1 MHPWQPRATHC
12 RRDWLYCLTP
22 MHYRLDS
29 KKSSLVDRVI
39 AGIKCGI
46 YPVGSRMPSERQIA
60 EYYDG
65 SRTVVREA
73 IRELLSRR
81 IVMRSGRRIVVHANA
96 LQVVEN
102 SSSQA
107 RLKVTLLLTPNQ
119 LNYPILQ
126 KIVSTVL
133 NNIGGDISLS
143 VLCTRKYLTE
153 NLARVNRQD
162 LIVVMGPTVDDFA
175 LDAIALKCGAMLL
188 LNMPHER
195 FNFITPDHYAGGR
208 LMAQHLWENHHVDI
222 GSIYLTGINDNEFGQ
237 RFNGARDFL
246 GEHNVALETAPVN
259 RTANADK
266 AAIYQQGFE
275 YLYKHNPKITAILS
289 LWDTIALDLYE
300 LIAAKGMS
308 IPDDI
313 SMVGFDD
320 QFYCSMVTPPLTTV
334 RYPAEAIGLET
345 AKTICA
351 FLETGHLDIQS
362 LITPTLLQR
371 GSVKNLATT

>member
-1 MHPWQPRATHC
+1 
-12 RRDWLYCLTP
+12 

-39 AGIKCGI
+39 NGIKCGI
-46 YPVGSRMPSERQIA
+46 YPAGSRMPSERQIA

-65 SRTVVREA
+65 SRTVVRQA
-73 IRELLSRR
+73 IRELLSRQ
-81 IVMRSGRRIVVHANA
+81 IIMRSGRRVVVHADA
-96 LQVVEN
+96 LQVIEN
-102 SSSQA
+102 GSAQA
-107 RLKVTLLLTPNQ
+107 RLKVTMILTPNQ
-119 LNYPILQ
+119 LNFPIIQ

-133 NNIGGDISLS
+133 NNISNDVCLS
-143 VLCTRKYLTE
+143 VLCTSKYLAE
-153 NLARVNRQD
+153 NLTRVNRQD
-162 LIVVMGPTVDDFA
+162 LIVVVGPAFDDFA
-175 LDAIALKCGAMLL
+175 LEVIAQKCKAMLL
-188 LNMPHER
+188 LNMPHDR

-208 LMAQHLWENHHVDI
+208 LMAKHLWENHHAAI
-222 GSIYLTGINDNEFGQ
+222 GSIYLTSINDNEFGQ

-246 GEHNVALETAPVN
+246 GEHNLAIETVPVN
-259 RTANADK
+259 RTANVDK
-266 AAIYQQGFE
+266 AATYQQGFE

-300 LIAAKGMS
+300 LIAAKGMK

-345 AKTICA
+345 AQSICG
-351 FLETGHLDIQS
+351 FLETGHLAIQS

-371 GSVKNLATT
+371 GSVKNLAPK